1 MAKKSTKLEGYDDTV
16 SVLETMKE
24 GRYMPK
30 WVEQN
35 NIITN
40 TEGEVKDA
48 IRNRDIPDTRK
59 TTQEQKEKQPK
70 KSLRQNKVSPKTKNS
85 KETKEKIK

>member
-35 NIITN
+35 NIIPN
-40 TEGEVKDA
+40 TKGEEQHADGNRN
-48 IRNRDIPDTRK
+48 IRVNERK
-59 TTQEQKEKQPK
+59 TAQEKQIKEEETNVQPK
-70 KSLRQNKVSPKTKNS
+70 SRTKPKTS
-85 KETKEKIK
+85 KRKKENKE